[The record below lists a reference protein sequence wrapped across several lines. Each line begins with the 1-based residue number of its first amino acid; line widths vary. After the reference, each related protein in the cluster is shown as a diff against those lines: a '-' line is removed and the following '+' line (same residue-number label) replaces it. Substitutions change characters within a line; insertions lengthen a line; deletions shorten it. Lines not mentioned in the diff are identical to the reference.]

1 VNEVVLIVSED
12 ELQIAVHQL
21 HKIIHKY
28 GMKISTQKTK
38 IFNGIIGRNIKE

>member
-1 VNEVVLIVSED
+1 MTSED

-28 GMKISTQKTK
+28 DMKISTPKTK
-38 IFNGIIGRNIKE
+38 IYNENIGTNIKE